1 MPRSLPLL
9 RNGVAVAALVLL
21 ALISR
26 LTQVDGVPPIWL
38 STGLAS
44 ALALRWGWSVLP
56 GLWLGSDL
64 GALPDQPMPG
74 ALAIDSLLCV
84 DPIMVLLASR
94 WLRQRDVFHVL
105 PKLLVFLF
113 ACWLG

>member
-44 ALALRWGWSVLP
+44 ATPGAASTARPEIPIHRHAGLALLRVLV
-56 GLWLGSDL
+56 
-64 GALPDQPMPG
+64 MR
-74 ALAIDSLLCV
+74 
-84 DPIMVLLASR
+84 LASR
-94 WLRQRDVFHVL
+94 GLVWPSGR
-105 PKLLVFLF
+105 KL
-113 ACWLG
+113 